1 MLALDVE
8 EAAAGLSAR
17 KLALLFHFL
26 ALQVGA
32 AELPLSLCPPFPVPS
47 APMLRGSSRLWRAF
61 RVAPH
66 VACIHVHPSIHP
78 STHSAYMCALYVFPA
93 RAHAVFARL
102 SQGRRHVTHGMCS
115 LAARQVCWR
124 HQRMLVWVT
133 LKLPSLLP
141 PRSSPE
147 YKVRMHAPD
156 ARLPPSPCT
165 RPRSSPLRV

>member
-1 MLALDVE
+1 MRASLRSCSTFSPSRSV
-8 EAAAGLSAR
+8 
-17 KLALLFHFL
+17 
-26 ALQVGA
+26 
-32 AELPLSLCPPFPVPS
+32 PLSCRSAFAPHFPCLPHPFCVPC
-47 APMLRGSSRLWRAF
+47 APILRGSSRLWRAF

-66 VACIHVHPSIHP
+66 VACIHVHASIHP